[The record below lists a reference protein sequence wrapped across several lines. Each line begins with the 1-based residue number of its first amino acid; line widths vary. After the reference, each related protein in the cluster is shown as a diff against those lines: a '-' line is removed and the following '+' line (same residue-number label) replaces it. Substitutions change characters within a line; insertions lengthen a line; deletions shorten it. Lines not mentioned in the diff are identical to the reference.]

1 MCIIQNARLQMT
13 FGVRSLDKKMVRCS
27 LANCRLVKMY
37 YIFMP
42 NELIIKLAF
51 GEGFYKDLPL
61 YQIQMAMVGK

>member
-1 MCIIQNARLQMT
+1 M
-13 FGVRSLDKKMVRCS
+13 RSLDKKMVRGS

-51 GEGFYKDLPL
+51 GEGVYKDLLL